1 MLGRRVAWRRVGLA
15 LLGLARLAWAP
26 LAAHAEDGA
35 DPFGPQLEWRPVLE
49 IRGRVEGA
57 GAPVPDSNT
66 VGQVAR
72 VGVEARRGILS
83 ARVSL
88 QEVRQWT

>member
-1 MLGRRVAWRRVGLA
+1 MLG
-15 LLGLARLAWAP
+15 LLGPARLGWAP

-57 GAPVPDSNT
+57 GAPVPDSHT
-66 VGQVAR
+66 VGPVVR

-83 ARVSL
+83 ARVYL
-88 QEVRQWT
+88 QLLRL